1 LSIIRSALKR
11 FVCAMFGEMIEI
23 VVKFLRDKKIRRRTK
38 GNLKVN
44 GLSESKTSYLGIHL
58 KP

>member
-1 LSIIRSALKR
+1 
-11 FVCAMFGEMIEI
+11 MFGEMIKI

-44 GLSESKTSYLGIHL
+44 GLSESKTSYLGIHTL
-58 KP
+58 ETLN